1 MAIPFES
8 GDPLTTGQIRELD
21 VLAIEHVGIPGLLLM
36 ENAGRNVA
44 EFVYALLPDPRTAQ
58 VVILAGAGNNGGDG
72 TVAARHLDNA
82 GVATC
87 TILAAAPERLRGDAA
102 VNYRILHRLAAGE
115 ERSGGAPRL
124 LSAAELPE
132 AAHDPA
138 WQLIR
143 ATIDTADVIVDALL
157 GTGARGAPTGVTAAL
172 ISLGNSARGAWRVAV
187 DIPSGL
193 SADDGVVHDPCFRA
207 DATLTL
213 AATKTGF
220 TTAAAHGVLGR
231 VVTLDVGIPRRLVP
245 GTAGAATPPSRA
257 PVRPIGFPA

>member
-21 VLAIEHVGIPGLLLM
+21 VLAIEHVGIPGLVLM
-36 ENAGRNVA
+36 ENAGRSVA
-44 EFVYALLPDPRTAQ
+44 EFVHALLPNPRAAL

-102 VNYRILHRLAAGE
+102 VNCRILQRLAAGGE
-115 ERSGGAPRL
+115 ERQAAGGVRAAGAIRIL
-124 LSAAELPE
+124 NASAMSADGNSTSRQSVQEVI
-132 AAHDPA
+132 AA
-138 WQLIR
+138 
-143 ATIDTADVIVDALL
+143 ADVIVDALL
-157 GTGARGAPTGVTAAL
+157 GTGARGAPNGVVAELIALANAAPA
-172 ISLGNSARGAWRVAV
+172 ARRIAV

-193 SADDGVVHDPCFRA
+193 SADDGVVHEPCFRA

-213 AATKTGF
+213 AATKIGF
-220 TTAAAHGVLGR
+220 LAESARRVLGR
-231 VVTLDVGIPRRLVP
+231 VSAVDVGIPRRLVP
-245 GTAGAATPPSRA
+245 GRRSE
-257 PVRPIGFPA
+257 